1 MQPTDRIQT
10 KALDTETDIEMP
22 PEDWLEPKRE
32 KANKKRLIPRPQIK
46 IVEQSPLDPIK
57 DKLLLFVKRH
67 LDAYDSYE
75 VKYTSKLVAGMEVRQ
90 FVDPTVDDSIVS
102 ITKCKV
108 PGLTI
113 EKYRAFKDRI
123 VEHTPKLDKKLK
135 MTRLAD
141 VHGHMVSHTHV
152 KMPMMLTDRSV
163 FNLYF

>member
-22 PEDWLEPKRE
+22 PEDWQEPKRN
-32 KANKKRLIPRPQIK
+32 KSAKKRLIPRPQIK

-57 DKLLLFVKRH
+57 EKLLLFAKRH

-90 FVDPTVDDSIVS
+90 LVDPTVDDSIVS

-113 EKYRAFKDRI
+113 
-123 VEHTPKLDKKLK
+123 
-135 MTRLAD
+135 
-141 VHGHMVSHTHV
+141 
-152 KMPMMLTDRSV
+152 
-163 FNLYF
+163 